1 MLKPLYNY
9 VLLERLD
16 EESMTAGG
24 IIIPDNAKER
34 PTRGRIV
41 AVGNGEYKDGMLVAP
56 TVRAGD
62 TVLFAKWAASAAEVK
77 IDGKEFIIIKET
89 DIFGIL

>member
-16 EESMTAGG
+16 EESTTTGG
-24 IIIPDNAKER
+24 IIIPDNARER
-34 PTRGRIV
+34 PSRGRV
-41 AVGNGEYKDGMLVAP
+41 VSVGNGQYINGLLTPPD
-56 TVRAGD
+56 VRPGD
-62 TVLFAKWAASAAEVK
+62 TVLFAKWAPSAAEVK
-77 IDGKEFIIIKET
+77 IDGKDFIIIKDN